1 MALPMVDRVFERV
14 YADDSIENCD
24 RSQQL
29 ELEGSIESMPP
40 NPKHSGFMSAS
51 GDLPTRTINVLPVGH
66 PSVREASACAEEGIF
81 PSGRREIIGH
91 ERYLKELAR
100 KLRQNMTLGE
110 VLLWQR
116 LKRKQMRS
124 YDFDRQRPI
133 DRYIV
138 DFYCKDLK
146 LAIEIDGS
154 SHDGEEAKVNDDIR
168 QERLE
173 SLGVRFLRFT
183 DTDVKRNMEMVVD
196 SIASGTLRE

>member
-1 MALPMVDRVFERV
+1 MSELK
-14 YADDSIENCD
+14 DSID
-24 RSQQL
+24 R
-29 ELEGSIESMPP
+29 
-40 NPKHSGFMSAS
+40 NPHPLGKEHSDLVGAS
-51 GDLPTRTINVLPVGH
+51 GDLPTPPFGH
-66 PSVREASACAEEGIF
+66 PSEEGILC
-81 PSGRREIIGH
+81 PSERREIIDY

-116 LKRKQMRS
+116 LKRKQIGG

-154 SHDGEEAKVNDDIR
+154 SHDGEEAKINDEIR

-183 DTDVKRNMEMVVD
+183 DADVKRNMEMVVG
-196 SIASGTLRE
+196 SIELWIHESSL

>member
-1 MALPMVDRVFERV
+1 M
-14 YADDSIENCD
+14 S
-24 RSQQL
+24 
-29 ELEGSIESMPP
+29 ELEDSMER
-40 NPKHSGFMSAS
+40 NSHSSNNSEKHSDLVGAS
-51 GDLPTRTINVLPVGH
+51 GDLPTPPYGH
-66 PSVREASACAEEGIF
+66 PSEEGILY
-81 PSGRREIIGH
+81 PSGRREIIEY

-116 LKRKQMRS
+116 LKRKQIRG

-133 DRYIV
+133 DQYIV

-154 SHDGEEAKVNDDIR
+154 SHDGEAAKVNDEIR

-183 DTDVKRNMEMVVD
+183 DADVKRNMEMVVG
-196 SIASGTLRE
+196 SIELWIDELSL

>member
-1 MALPMVDRVFERV
+1 M
-14 YADDSIENCD
+14 S
-24 RSQQL
+24 
-29 ELEGSIESMPP
+29 ELEDSIESMPP
-40 NPKHSGFMSAS
+40 NPKHSGFVSAI
-51 GDLPTRTINVLPVGH
+51 GDLPTPPFGH
-66 PSVREASACAEEGIF
+66 PSVREASACAEEGI
-81 PSGRREIIGH
+81 SRREIIDY

-116 LKRKQMRS
+116 LKRKQMRG

-154 SHDGEEAKVNDDIR
+154 SHDGEEAKINDDIR

-173 SLGVRFLRFT
+173 SLGVRFLRFN
-183 DTDVKRNMEMVVD
+183 DADVKRNMEMVVG
-196 SIASGTLRE
+196 SIAQWIDESNQ

>member
-1 MALPMVDRVFERV
+1 MSEELE
-14 YADDSIENCD
+14 DSIENCD
-24 RSQQL
+24 RSEWL
-29 ELEGSIESMPP
+29 ELEDSIERMPL
-40 NPKHSGFMSAS
+40 NPKHSGFVSAI
-51 GDLPTRTINVLPVGH
+51 GDLPTPPFGH
-66 PSVREASACAEEGIF
+66 PSEEGIY
-81 PSGRREIIGH
+81 RREIIDY

-116 LKRKQMRS
+116 LKRKQMRG

-154 SHDGEEAKVNDDIR
+154 SHDGEEAKINDDIR

-173 SLGVRFLRFT
+173 SLGVRFLRFN
-183 DTDVKRNMEMVVD
+183 DIDVKRNMEMVVD
-196 SIASGTLRE
+196 SIKLWIDKSNL

>member
-1 MALPMVDRVFERV
+1 MSEPKL
-14 YADDSIENCD
+14 DDSD
-24 RSQQL
+24 RFKPS
-29 ELEGSIESMPP
+29 ELVGSIESMSS
-40 NPKHSGFMSAS
+40 NPKHSEVEGKSE
-51 GDLPTRTINVLPVGH
+51 DLPTPPYGH
-66 PSVREASACAEEGIF
+66 PSEEGIF
-81 PSGRREIIGH
+81 RREIIDY

-116 LKRKQMRS
+116 LKRKQMRG
-124 YDFDRQRPI
+124 YDFDRQKPI

-154 SHDGEEAKVNDDIR
+154 SHDGEAAKVNDDIR

-173 SLGVRFLRFT
+173 SLGVRFLRFN
-183 DTDVKRNMEMVVD
+183 DVDVKRNMEMVLD
-196 SIASGTLRE
+196 SIEQWIDESSL

>member
-1 MALPMVDRVFERV
+1 MSEPKL
-14 YADDSIENCD
+14 ENCD
-24 RSQQL
+24 RSKQL
-29 ELEGSIESMPP
+29 ELEGSIESMPS
-40 NPKHSGFMSAS
+40 NSDHLEVESTLG
-51 GDLPTRTINVLPVGH
+51 GLPTPPFGH
-66 PSVREASACAEEGIF
+66 PSEEGIL
-81 PSGRREIIGH
+81 RREIIDYEG
-91 ERYLKELAR
+91 YLKELAR

-116 LKRKQMRS
+116 LKRKQMRG

-154 SHDGEEAKVNDDIR
+154 SHDGEEAKVNDEIR

-183 DTDVKRNMEMVVD
+183 DADVKQNMEMVVG
-196 SIASGTLRE
+196 SIARWIDERV

>member
-1 MALPMVDRVFERV
+1 MSEPELED
-14 YADDSIENCD
+14 CD
-24 RSQQL
+24 QSEQL
-29 ELEGSIESMPP
+29 ELDGSIELMPL
-40 NPKHSGFMSAS
+40 NPKHSGFVSAI
-51 GDLPTRTINVLPVGH
+51 GDLPTPPVGH
-66 PSVREASACAEEGIF
+66 PSEEGILC
-81 PSGRREIIGH
+81 PSGRREIIGY
-91 ERYLKELAR
+91 EGYLKELAR

-116 LKRKQMRS
+116 LKRKQIQG

-154 SHDGEEAKVNDDIR
+154 SHDGEEAKLNDDIR

-183 DTDVKRNMEMVVD
+183 DADVKRNMEMVLD
-196 SIASGTLRE
+196 SIEQWIDE

>member
-1 MALPMVDRVFERV
+1 MSEELE
-14 YADDSIENCD
+14 DSIENCD
-24 RSQQL
+24 RSERL
-29 ELEGSIESMPP
+29 ELEGSIDSLPL
-40 NPKHSGFMSAS
+40 NPKHSGFVSAS
-51 GDLPTRTINVLPVGH
+51 GDLPTPPVGH
-66 PSVREASACAEEGIF
+66 PCLEKVLDLGKPQDRTFRSSEGIF
-81 PSGRREIIGH
+81 RREIIDY

-116 LKRKQMRS
+116 LKRKQMRG

-183 DTDVKRNMEMVVD
+183 DADVKRNMEMVLN
-196 SIASGTLRE
+196 SIERWIDERV

>member
-1 MALPMVDRVFERV
+1 MM
-14 YADDSIENCD
+14 S
-24 RSQQL
+24 
-29 ELEGSIESMPP
+29 ELEDSIESMPT
-40 NPKHSGFMSAS
+40 NPKHSGFMSAI
-51 GDLPTRTINVLPVGH
+51 GDLPTPPYGH
-66 PSVREASACAEEGIF
+66 PSVRVASAFAEEGIF
-81 PSGRREIIGH
+81 RREIIDY

-116 LKRKQMRS
+116 LKRKQMWG

-154 SHDGEEAKVNDDIR
+154 SHDGEAAKVNDEIR

-196 SIASGTLRE
+196 SITLWIDESNQ

>member
-1 MALPMVDRVFERV
+1 MSEPKLED
-14 YADDSIENCD
+14 CD
-24 RSQQL
+24 RSERL
-29 ELEGSIESMPP
+29 ELEGSIEDY
-40 NPKHSGFMSAS
+40 KHSEVDGKS
-51 GDLPTRTINVLPVGH
+51 GDLPTPPVGH
-66 PSVREASACAEEGIF
+66 PCLEKVLDLGKPQDRTFRSSEGIF
-81 PSGRREIIGH
+81 RRREIIEY
-91 ERYLKELAR
+91 ERYLKKLAQ

-116 LKRKQMRS
+116 LKRKQMRG

-154 SHDGEEAKVNDDIR
+154 SHDGEAAKVNDEIR

-173 SLGVRFLRFT
+173 SLDVRFLRFN
-183 DTDVKRNMEMVVD
+183 DVDVKRNMEMVLN
-196 SIASGTLRE
+196 SIERWIDERV

>member
-1 MALPMVDRVFERV
+1 MSEPKLED
-14 YADDSIENCD
+14 CD
-24 RSQQL
+24 RSEQL
-29 ELEGSIESMPP
+29 ELEDSIESMPP
-40 NPKHSGFMSAS
+40 NPKHSGFMSGS
-51 GDLPTRTINVLPVGH
+51 GDLPTPPYGH
-66 PSVREASACAEEGIF
+66 LSEEGIF
-81 PSGRREIIGH
+81 RRREIIGY

-116 LKRKQMRS
+116 LKRKQMRG

-173 SLGVRFLRFT
+173 SLGVRFLRFA
-183 DTDVKRNMEMVVD
+183 DADVKRNMEMVVD
-196 SIASGTLRE
+196 SIELWIDESSL

>member
-1 MALPMVDRVFERV
+1 MSEPELEDF
-14 YADDSIENCD
+14 D

-29 ELEGSIESMPP
+29 ELEDSIESMPL
-40 NPKHSGFMSAS
+40 NPKHSGFVTAS
-51 GDLPTRTINVLPVGH
+51 GDLPTPPVGH
-66 PSVREASACAEEGIF
+66 PSEEGILS
-81 PSGRREIIGH
+81 PSGRREIIDY

-116 LKRKQMRS
+116 LKRKQIRG

-154 SHDGEEAKVNDDIR
+154 SHDGEAAKVNDEIR

-173 SLGVRFLRFT
+173 SLGVGFLRFT
-183 DTDVKRNMEMVVD
+183 DADVKRNMEMVVG
-196 SIASGTLRE
+196 SIASGTLRERAMYRRSSLKSINR

>member
-1 MALPMVDRVFERV
+1 MSELE
-14 YADDSIENCD
+14 DSIE
-24 RSQQL
+24 R
-29 ELEGSIESMPP
+29 
-40 NPKHSGFMSAS
+40 NPHPLGKEHSDLVGAS
-51 GDLPTRTINVLPVGH
+51 GDLPTPPFGH
-66 PSVREASACAEEGIF
+66 PSEEGILT
-81 PSGRREIIGH
+81 PSGRREIIGY

-116 LKRKQMRS
+116 LKRKQLRG

-154 SHDGEEAKVNDDIR
+154 SHDGEEAKVNDEIR

-173 SLGVRFLRFT
+173 SLGVRFLRFM
-183 DTDVKRNMEMVVD
+183 DTDVKRNMEMVLN
-196 SIASGTLRE
+196 SIEQWIDESSL

>member
-1 MALPMVDRVFERV
+1 MSEPKLED
-14 YADDSIENCD
+14 YD
-24 RSQQL
+24 RSQQS
-29 ELEGSIESMPP
+29 ESSESMPP

-51 GDLPTRTINVLPVGH
+51 GDLPTPPVGIH
-66 PSVREASACAEEGIF
+66 PDLEGILT
-81 PSGRREIIGH
+81 PSGRREIIGY
-91 ERYLKELAR
+91 EGYLKELAR

-116 LKRKQMRS
+116 LKRKQMRG

-154 SHDGEEAKVNDDIR
+154 SHDGEEAKINDEIR

-173 SLGVRFLRFT
+173 SLGVRFLRFN
-183 DTDVKRNMEMVVD
+183 DLDVKRNMEMVLSEIEQWID
-196 SIASGTLRE
+196 KSSL